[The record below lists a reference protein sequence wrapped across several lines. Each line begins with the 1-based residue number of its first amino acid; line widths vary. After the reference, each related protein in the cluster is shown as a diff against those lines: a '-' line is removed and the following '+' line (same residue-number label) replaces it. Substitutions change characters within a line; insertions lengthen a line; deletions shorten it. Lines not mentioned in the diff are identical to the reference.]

1 MNILENMKEITDLI
15 SNLVKEESSAVN
27 SILPQDNL
35 FVNMGWQ
42 CPICKRVYSPFTH
55 MCMYC
60 GNREVETITLPKL
73 PNTVG
78 LPQEQKGDF
87 KNQTPI

>member
-1 MNILENMKEITDLI
+1 MNIPENMKEITDLA
-15 SNLVKEESSAVN
+15 SQLVKEESCAVN
-27 SILPQDNL
+27 PILPQDNL

-60 GNREVETITLPKL
+60 GNKEAETITLP
-73 PNTVG
+73 NTGG
-78 LPQEQKGDF
+78 LPQEQNNNF

>member
-1 MNILENMKEITDLI
+1 MSIPENMKEITDLA
-15 SNLVKEESSAVN
+15 SQLVKEESSAIN
-27 SILPQDNL
+27 SSHEKL
-35 FVNMGWQ
+35 FSTVMQGWQ

-55 MCMYC
+55 ICMYC

-78 LPQEQKGDF
+78 LPQKQKSDF
-87 KNQTPI
+87 RN